1 VVLLQAE
8 NITKSFGDLVLFENL
23 SLSIHKD
30 QKIAI
35 LARNGA
41 GKTTLLNII
50 SGTDTP
56 DSGKITM
63 RNGISLGYL
72 SQTLNLDENKT
83 IFEEIYDSS
92 SEVINI
98 IKEYEEALHS
108 DDKKKL
114 EVAISKMEAAN
125 AWDHE
130 VKIHQMVAQLQLPES
145 GLKISSLSGGQKK
158 RVALANLLINEPDI
172 IIMDEPTNHLDLDI
186 IVWLEDFLIQ
196 SNSTLLMVTH
206 DRYFLDRVCNEIL
219 ELDDKTLY

>member
-1 VVLLQAE
+1 MVLLQAE

-50 SGTDTP
+50 AGTDAP

-72 SQTLNLDENKT
+72 SQTLNLDNNKT

-98 IKEYEEALHS
+98 IKEYEEALLS

-114 EVAISKMEAAN
+114 EIAITKMEAAN

-130 VKIHQMVAQLQLPES
+130 VKIHQMVAELQLPDS
-145 GLKISSLSGGQKK
+145 SLKIGSLSGGQKNE
-158 RVALANLLINEPDI
+158 LHWLI
-172 IIMDEPTNHLDLDI
+172 
-186 IVWLEDFLIQ
+186 
-196 SNSTLLMVTH
+196 
-206 DRYFLDRVCNEIL
+206 Y
-219 ELDDKTLY
+219 